1 MQISKKNTPSHHY
14 SNAIIKVFQVQ
25 IKWCTRPTR
34 IQNIIS
40 MTVHIPLA
48 SSAFFPYNLSHEIKM
63 LTLVMCIIHW
73 SNCFNNPPLSP
84 PPLSLD
90 NPRAFDGRL
99 WLGKGGGEFNPYL
112 ARVRKL
118 SWKCQV
124 FPTENTC
131 FIFSYW
137 GVYKVMGSLFQ
148 GNGSEKNVK
157 EVKVFMLGQWVNLWC
172 FFLPSNPA
180 LEEGIWT
187 QFWPQGMGQS
197 ILQKFKCSEGSP
209 GGEMLKL
216 WINWLTTHSISSY
229 SFKC

>member
-1 MQISKKNTPSHHY
+1 MHSANQDTKYNQHDCSNSFSFFCLFPLQPQPWDQNVNTCHVY
-14 SNAIIKVFQVQ
+14 YTLIKLFQQ
-25 IKWCTRPTR
+25 
-34 IQNIIS
+34 
-40 MTVHIPLA
+40 
-48 SSAFFPYNLSHEIKM
+48 SSPF
-63 LTLVMCIIHW
+63 
-73 SNCFNNPPLSP
+73 P